1 MNKMNTNKEYNLNQ
15 DQISVKTSTVVRLN
29 EYFTLMTL
37 EGPVDFKVEINA
49 DFVDIPEKY
58 HEVVLNMLTSKY
70 TNKVSF
76 GHNPFSQCS
85 PPVKRKWWQFWKK
98 SKYFLQ

>member
-1 MNKMNTNKEYNLNQ
+1 MNKEYNLNQ

-49 DFVDIPEKY
+49 DFADIPEKY
-58 HEVVLNMLTSKY
+58 HEVVLNMFH
-70 TNKVSF
+70 SF
-76 GHNPFSQCS
+76 AGEGLVFVDLIC
-85 PPVKRKWWQFWKK
+85 VDIGKK
-98 SKYFLQ
+98 IEEYIYYFL